1 MKRRILI
8 GLMVVIV
15 VSVGI
20 IAGRADAGIERR
32 SSMPP
37 VTVVS
42 LVTDYG
48 TDGSI
53 LGRYRKVRRQ
63 YADGSW
69 KTHMDNPWNGQTYES
84 SGRVDPKKVPTAGD
98 FANRATAL
106 GRPVDY
112 VLGYQVF
119 VQKEARYEV
128 WYCPQLGT
136 ILKEVF
142 YNKDGTLADVT
153 EAIEIVQG
161 PPA

>member
-8 GLMVVIV
+8 GLMVVAV
-15 VSVGI
+15 VAVGI
-20 IAGRADAGIERR
+20 IAGRAGAGTTRR

-37 VTVVS
+37 VTVVFS
-42 LVTDYG
+42 VTDYG

-53 LGRYRKVRRQ
+53 LARYRRIRHQ

-69 KTHMDNPWNGQTYES
+69 KIHQDNPRGGQPFNS
-84 SGRVDPKKVPTAGD
+84 SGRVDPKKVPTADD
-98 FANRATAL
+98 FANHATAL

-119 VQKEARYEV
+119 VQKEARYDV
-128 WYCPQLGT
+128 WYCPELGT

-142 YNKDGTLADVT
+142 YDKDGSLDSVT
-153 EAIEIVQG
+153 EATEIVQG
-161 PPA
+161 QPA